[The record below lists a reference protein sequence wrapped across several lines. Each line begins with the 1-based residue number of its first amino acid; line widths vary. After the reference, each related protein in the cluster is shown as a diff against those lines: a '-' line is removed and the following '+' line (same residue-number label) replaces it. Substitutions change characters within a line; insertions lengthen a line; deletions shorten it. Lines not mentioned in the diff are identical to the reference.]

1 MSAFG
6 SRRFQAMSPKAGAL
20 TVASL
25 TTEGGV
31 HDKNVT
37 EQSGTGSEDLTATA
51 TNLVWYSNAAQA
63 SAIMLPQASAANAG
77 MVITIIVGT
86 TNWSATSF
94 KLGYVDAGN
103 TVMCGQVIL
112 NAADGAAQ
120 ETAGFVVT
128 ANAKALVIDS
138 DAVANAGGAIGSK
151 YVFTYLEESL
161 VHVMAFG
168 MITAGAPAPTAAASV
183 TTGIGG

>member
-86 TNWSATSF
+86 TSWSTTAF

-103 TVMCGQVIL
+103 TVMTGQLYLSALDGNDVEGFTIT
-112 NAADGAAQ
+112 AD
-120 ETAGFVVT
+120 
-128 ANAKALVIDS
+128 AKALVIDA
-138 DAVANAGGAIGSK
+138 DAVATAGGAIGSK
-151 YVFTYLEESL
+151 YVFTYLAESL
-161 VHVMAFG
+161 VHVMAYG
-168 MITAGAPAPTAAASV
+168 MITTGTAAPDATASV